1 MMTLKAF
8 EFKRGDT
15 IIHRLDPRVKF
26 LLSISY
32 LILSFIYNNFVIL
45 LILFLTSI
53 PLFYLA
59 KSLIDYLRSLR
70 GALLFIILVFAL
82 NYFVSGLYLALTI
95 TLRLI
100 LLMSSFSI
108 FFMTTYPEDFALM
121 LVNIGVPYDFALT
134 LTMSIRFVPTLA
146 REAQIIIDA
155 QRSRGLELEK
165 GNFIV
170 KLKNYI
176 PILVPLIVSALR
188 RSMSVAE
195 AMESRAFGASPKRSS
210 LIELSFKRRD
220 YIALFIIVSFTVFML
235 LLKFYFHIEDYLNL
249 YSLFMG

>member
-26 LLSISY
+26 LLSISF
-32 LILSFIYNNFVIL
+32 LALSFIYSNLVML
-45 LILFLTSI
+45 LIFLLTII
-53 PLFYLA
+53 PLFYFA
-59 KSLIDYLRSLR
+59 KSLENYLKSLK
-70 GALLFIILVFAL
+70 GALLFIILVSAL

-165 GNFIV
+165 GNFMV

-176 PILVPLIVSALR
+176 PILVPLIVNALR

-210 LIELSFKRRD
+210 LVELSFKRED
-220 YIALFIIVSFTVFML
+220 YIALLIIVFFTTIML
-235 LLKFYFHIEDYLNL
+235 LLKFYFHIEDSLNL
-249 YSLFMG
+249 YLFFTG

>member
-235 LLKFYFHIEDYLNL
+235 LLKFCFHIEDYLNL
-249 YSLFMG
+249 YSLFMS